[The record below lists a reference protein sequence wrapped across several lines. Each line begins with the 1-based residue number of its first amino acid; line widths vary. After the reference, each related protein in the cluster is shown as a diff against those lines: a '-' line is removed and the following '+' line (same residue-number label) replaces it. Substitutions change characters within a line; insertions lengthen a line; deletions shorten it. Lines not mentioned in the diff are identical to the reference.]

1 VTTLVLDPP
10 PRGVYEQTAMRTL
23 TRLFL
28 CVLCASA
35 ANFYSTLAAPRPN
48 IVFIV
53 ADDLGYGELSCQ
65 SPPDY
70 DLSTPRIDSIA
81 RNGVRFTSGYVTAPV
96 CSPSRAG
103 FMTGRYQQRFGHEL
117 NAVEAQSDDPRIGL
131 PLSQH
136 TMADYLH
143 AAGYATGVMGKWH
156 LGAHPPFHPLKRGFD
171 EFYGFLREGHYYFPQ
186 HHDSADVV
194 THFREREPQYDRLN
208 PIMRGT
214 DEISEPQ
221 YLTRAITRE
230 AVSFIGRHKG
240 GPFFL
245 YVPYNA
251 VHSPMMA
258 PRSGPYSEQYKNIK
272 DDHRRVFAAMLA
284 ALDQG
289 VGEILDE
296 LRREDLE
303 QNTLLIF
310 LSDNGGPTKEL
321 TSSNLPLRGGKGQL
335 LEGGIRIPFMMQWP
349 GHVPAGKVDE
359 RPVIS
364 LDVLPTALAAASVSP
379 PADAKL
385 DGVNLLPFLSDTPER
400 APHEA
405 LFWRYGRSSAI
416 RRGNYKL
423 LHEAARPGGGKGKKG
438 KADGQAVAGS
448 QLYDLSKDISE
459 SSNLAAGRPD
469 LVEQLDAE
477 LRRWNSELIEPLW
490 GPNGVR

>member
-1 VTTLVLDPP
+1 
-10 PRGVYEQTAMRTL
+10 MR
-23 TRLFL
+23 RPKHLFILL

-35 ANFYSTLAAPRPN
+35 VNLSPTLADAKPN
-48 IVFIV
+48 IVLIV

-65 SPPDY
+65 SPPNY
-70 DLSTPRIDSIA
+70 DLTTPRIDSIA

-103 FMTGRYQQRFGHEL
+103 FLTGRYQQRFGHEL

-143 AAGYATGVMGKWH
+143 AAGYATGIMGKWH
-156 LGAHPPFHPLKRGFD
+156 LGAHPPFHPFKRGFD

-186 HHDSADVV
+186 HADSADVV
-194 THFREREPQYDRLN
+194 THFREREPEYDRLN
-208 PIMRGT
+208 PILRGT
-214 DEISEPQ
+214 QEIAEPQ

-230 AVSFIGRHKG
+230 AVSFIRRHKG
-240 GPFFL
+240 KPFFL

-258 PRSGPYSEQYKNIK
+258 PKSGAYSEQYKDIK

-284 ALDQG
+284 ALDGG

-296 LRREDLE
+296 LRRENLE

-310 LSDNGGPTKEL
+310 LSDNGGPTREL

-349 GHVPAGKVDE
+349 GRVPAGRVDD

-364 LDVLPTALAAASVSP
+364 LDILPTALAAASVMP

-385 DGVNLLPFLSDTPER
+385 DGVNLLPFLSDTPGR
-400 APHEA
+400 PPHDA

-416 RRGNYKL
+416 RSGNYKL
-423 LHEAARPGGGKGKKG
+423 LHEASRAVGGKGKKG
-438 KADGQAVAGS
+438 KSDEQPTSGA
-448 QLYDLSKDISE
+448 QLYDLSKDVSE
-459 SSNLAAGRPD
+459 STNLAQERPD
-469 LVEQLDAE
+469 VVKQLDAE
-477 LRRWNSELIEPLW
+477 LQRWNSQLIEPLW
-490 GPNGVR
+490 GPAGVR